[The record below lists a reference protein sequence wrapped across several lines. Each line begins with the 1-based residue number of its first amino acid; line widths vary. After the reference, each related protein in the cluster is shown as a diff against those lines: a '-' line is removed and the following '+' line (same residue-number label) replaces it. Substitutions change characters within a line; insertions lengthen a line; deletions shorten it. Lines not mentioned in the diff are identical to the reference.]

1 MAIVINPDGTVST
14 IEVDHDA
21 YGNIRPKMPQDIAE
35 KPSEKPYMSSSQ
47 KKDVIYP
54 KMQKKK
60 HRKLGILVIH
70 LGIRNRSSCLSALWL
85 DGCLSSILL
94 YCF

>member
-1 MAIVINPDGTVST
+1 MAIVINPDGTVSS

-54 KMQKKK
+54 KT
-60 HRKLGILVIH
+60 
-70 LGIRNRSSCLSALWL
+70 
-85 DGCLSSILL
+85 
-94 YCF
+94 